1 MFSSFMIINFLSIVL
16 VITYMLA
23 SHALDE
29 HFGVLIDEN
38 VWLRFLSVCS
48 SEEGINQ
55 LVSLWVAHVFVV
67 GGGSPNRS

>member
-1 MFSSFMIINFLSIVL
+1 VPIN
-16 VITYMLA
+16 TYMLA
-23 SHALDE
+23 SHALHE

-48 SEEGINQ
+48 SEHGVNQ
-55 LVSLWVAHVFVV
+55 LVSLWVAHVFRV